1 MKMTTIKSS
10 RNRRS
15 EIRRQNRR
23 HPSVTMKYCLQN
35 ATRTPA
41 VEAGATGVAAEAIKV
56 GSLAIQLLRCSRR
69 MPKRGRL
76 MRLAQRQVAV
86 HLLLLIIFKRIH
98 NYTNKMT
105 SGLKSM
111 PLKHS
116 MK

>member
-1 MKMTTIKSS
+1 
-10 RNRRS
+10 
-15 EIRRQNRR
+15 
-23 HPSVTMKYCLQN
+23 MKYCLQN

-76 MRLAQRQVAV
+76 MRLAQRQVAG